1 MEARLSLEGTEDRN
15 VAKPH
20 HVGVVGP
27 VLGVV
32 TAEDNRS
39 KPRAALAAPTTTTP
53 AKKVSTTSAPPS
65 NSAASKANKAAE
77 RLAAWQRR
85 KNYDPLKAAT
95 NGKVQQVKWLIHIPN
110 LRTAP

>member
-1 MEARLSLEGTEDRN
+1 MASMEARLSLEGTDDRN

-20 HVGVVGP
+20 HVVSGP
-27 VLGVV
+27 VVGVV

-39 KPRAALAAPTTTTP
+39 KPRLALAAPTTTP
-53 AKKVSTTSAPPS
+53 AKKASTTSAPPS
-65 NSAASKANKAAE
+65 NNAASKANKAAE

-95 NGKVQQVKWLIHIPN
+95 NGKVQQV
-110 LRTAP
+110 

>member
-1 MEARLSLEGTEDRN
+1 MSLEGTEDRN

-20 HVGVVGP
+20 HVVSGP
-27 VLGVV
+27 AVGVV

-95 NGKVQQVKWLIHIPN
+95 NGKVQQVN
-110 LRTAP
+110 LAYISEIYALPQRL

>member
-1 MEARLSLEGTEDRN
+1 MASMEARLSLEGNDDRN
-15 VAKPH
+15 VAKTH
-20 HVGVVGP
+20 HVGPVVGI
-27 VLGVV
+27 V
-32 TAEDNRS
+32 TAAEDNRS
-39 KPRAALAAPTTTTP
+39 KPRAALAAPTSTAP

-95 NGKVQQVKWLIHIPN
+95 NGKVQQVMIGTLG
-110 LRTAP
+110 A